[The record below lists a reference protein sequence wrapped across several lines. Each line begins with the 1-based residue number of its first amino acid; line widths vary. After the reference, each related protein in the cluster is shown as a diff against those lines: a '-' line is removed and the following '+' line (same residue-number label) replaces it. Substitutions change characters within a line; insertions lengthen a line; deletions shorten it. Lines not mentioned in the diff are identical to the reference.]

1 MIILKKLYFK
11 ATTLSWVI
19 LTSCTAVL
27 ILLSTV
33 LLPFIEPQTFGG
45 YFDALWFTMT
55 TMLTVGYGDLF
66 PVTALGRIY
75 TIVFLYIVGIG
86 LFAAFIGKA
95 IDSITLYRRQ
105 KESGGLVY
113 EGKNHIVII
122 DWSHKA
128 ENAIKEILARDP
140 KVEIVVIDTID
151 KAKEVHERIHYIKGR
166 ATDGDVLNKANV
178 KQADALLI
186 FSDDKIE
193 DQVLA
198 DGKSL
203 MIACAVERISPEVH
217 TTVEVEREEHIPN
230 FSHVKVDHFI
240 LSNATIAKLA
250 VDSILK

>member
-11 ATTLSWVI
+11 ATNLSWLILTTCTVI
-19 LTSCTAVL
+19 LIA
-27 ILLSTV
+27 LSTL
-33 LLPFIEPQTFGG
+33 LLPWIEPETFLSH
-45 YFDALWFTMT
+45 FDALWFTMT
-55 TMLTVGYGDLF
+55 TMLTVGYGDFF
-66 PVTALGRIY
+66 PATILGRVF
-75 TIVFLYIVGIG
+75 TIIFLYIIGIG
-86 LFAAFIGKA
+86 LFATFIGKA

-105 KESGGLVY
+105 KESGGLMY

-128 ENAIKEILARDP
+128 ENAIKEILARDS
-140 KVEIVVIDTID
+140 KVEIDVIDTIE
-151 KAKEVHERIHYIKGR
+151 KAKEIHDRIHFVRGR

-178 KQADALLI
+178 QHADALLI
-186 FSDDKIE
+186 FSDDKID

-203 MIACAVERISPEVH
+203 MIACAVERISPGVH

-230 FSHVKVDHFI
+230 FSHVKVDNFI

>member
-1 MIILKKLYFK
+1 MIILKKIYFK
-11 ATTLSWVI
+11 ATNLSWLI
-19 LTSCTAVL
+19 LTTCTAIL
-27 ILLSTV
+27 IALSTILL
-33 LLPFIEPQTFGG
+33 PIIEPETFTGN
-45 YFDALWFTMT
+45 FDALWFTMT

-66 PVTALGRIY
+66 PVTAFGRIF
-75 TIVFLYIVGIG
+75 TIIFLYIFGIG

-95 IDSITLYRRQ
+95 IDSLTLYRRQ
-105 KESGGLVY
+105 KESGELMY
-113 EGKNHIVII
+113 EGKSHIVII

-128 ENAIKEILARDP
+128 ENAIKEILGRDP
-140 KVEIVVIDTID
+140 KVEIVVIDTIE
-151 KAKEVHERIHYIKGR
+151 KAKEFHERIHFVKGR
-166 ATDGDVLNKANV
+166 ATDGDVLKKANV

-203 MIACAVERISPEVH
+203 MIACAVERISPGVH
-217 TTVEVEREEHIPN
+217 TTVEVEREEHILN
-230 FSHVKVDHFI
+230 FSHIKVDNFI